1 VSVKPRG
8 SLIRD
13 IRRARKMSLRE
24 LEAQTGLN
32 RGYLSR
38 VERAH
43 IHDVGPDQVRD
54 VASALRVPED
64 LIADEETSP

>member
-1 VSVKPRG
+1 
-8 SLIRD
+8 
-13 IRRARKMSLRE
+13 MSLRD

-38 VERAH
+38 VEGAH
-43 IHDVGPDQVRD
+43 IQDVGPDQVRK

-64 LIADEETSP
+64 LIADEEKTP

>member
-8 SLIRD
+8 TLIRD
-13 IRRARKMSLRE
+13 IRHARKMSLRE

-38 VERAH
+38 VERAQIQH
-43 IHDVGPDQVRD
+43 VGPDQVRD
-54 VASALRVPED
+54 MASALRVPED
-64 LIADEETSP
+64 LIADEETTT

>member
-1 VSVKPRG
+1 MKPRG
-8 SLIRD
+8 NLIRA
-13 IRRARKMSLRE
+13 IRRARQMSLRE

-38 VERAH
+38 MERAH
-43 IHDVGPDQVRD
+43 IQDVGADQVRD

-64 LIADEETSP
+64 LIADEEKSP